1 MRTSFVYFFVLSVL
15 LSAMSVTKAAPV
27 LNGTHIGTSLIMR
40 THRLI
45 GRIPEEVPR
54 RIGGIKPLED
64 AMKGFW

>member
-1 MRTSFVYFFVLSVL
+1 
-15 LSAMSVTKAAPV
+15 MSVTKAAPV